1 MAEEE
6 YRVVPRS
13 GKRITKAYKKG
24 SHNGVDI
31 GWSSNEKNNIIHPN
45 CAGVVVEVKTGMGK
59 DLSAKGAATWGNYV
73 LVRHANGYYTRYAHL
88 KSVSVK
94 VGEEVTALSEV
105 GIMGESGRAYGR
117 HLHFEVAKG
126 YSSTTRIDPTPYLT
140 APVAP
145 QEPEPAPAPEPTP
158 ETKHFVRI
166 NARSGLWARGG
177 VGFGYKKVVAIPY
190 GSLCPLLGKSV
201 GASSGYTWDKIEYK
215 GKVLYV
221 PNKWCQYIDK

>member
-45 CAGVVVEVKTGMGK
+45 CAGVVAELRTGMGK

-73 LVRHANGYYTRYAHL
+73 LIRHSNGYYTRYAHL

-117 HLHFEVAKG
+117 HLHFEVATG
-126 YSSTTRIDPTPYLT
+126 YSSTKRIDPTPYLT
-140 APVAP
+140 APVVQEQAP
-145 QEPEPAPAPEPTP
+145 SPAPEPTP
-158 ETKHFVRI
+158 EAKHFVKI

-177 VGFGYKKVVAIPY
+177 VGFGYKKVVAITS
-190 GSLCPLLGKSV
+190 GTVCPLLGKSV
-201 GASSGYTWDKIEYK
+201 CTSRG
-215 GKVLYV
+215 
-221 PNKWCQYIDK
+221 